1 MTSSALDIYKLHL
14 TAQVGEN
21 SPFTETAIYDPSGA
35 DVTLYGVFDDNTYRS
50 YKDAAN
56 VVQKKSSPRFI
67 VSENV
72 TGFDVYADKDLFL
85 TYRNRTYKIE
95 FVDKD
100 EQGLQVLWL
109 Y

>member
-1 MTSSALDIYKLHL
+1 MTTSALDIYKLHL

-35 DVTLYGVFDDNTYRS
+35 DVILYGVFDDNTYRS

-56 VVQKKSSPRFI
+56 VIQKKSSPRFI

-72 TGFDVYADKDLFL
+72 TGFDVYAEKEIFIRDK
-85 TYRNRTYKIE
+85 NYKIE

-100 EQGLQVLWL
+100 ANGLQVLWL

>member
-1 MTSSALDIYKLHL
+1 MTTNALDIYKLHL

-21 SPFTETAIYDPSGA
+21 APFTEQAIYDPSGT
-35 DVTLYGVFDDNTYRS
+35 DVTLYGVFEDNTYRS

-72 TGFDVYADKDLFL
+72 TGFDLYADKPIMIRSKNY
-85 TYRNRTYKIE
+85 TIQT
-95 FVDKD
+95 VDYD
-100 EQGLQVLWL
+100 AQGLQVLWL